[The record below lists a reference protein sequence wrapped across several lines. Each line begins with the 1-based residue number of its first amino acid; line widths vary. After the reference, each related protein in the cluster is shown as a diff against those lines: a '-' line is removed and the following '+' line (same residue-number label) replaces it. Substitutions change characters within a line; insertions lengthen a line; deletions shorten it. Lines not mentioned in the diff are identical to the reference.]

1 MRRRQSAIKRAESWD
16 LEKRTVVFTISSET
30 PCPDY
35 FGTCILDHSEES
47 VDLSRF
53 RNGSNLLF
61 EHNGSLIVGVIERAE
76 IVNKEVEIAVRF
88 AKDDFSEVKY
98 QQVLDGIIRNV
109 SVSAKV
115 SKMKRESK
123 KDEYPVIYRA
133 TRWQPSH
140 ASLVG
145 DPADSTVGILRSN
158 AIEDLYPVEIES
170 SDTIDIDLG
179 IDLTRTNKGGVMPTV
194 LEDVDLDLAR
204 KLERERIKEIYEVG
218 KKYADTDLANKFIDD
233 GSDIA
238 TVYRAFSGKQPKQEP
253 LADLKLGFTN
263 KEQKSFSVIRAIR
276 DFMDGNWGA
285 VGFKSFELE
294 CHEEMIKRTGVAS
307 ANIILPFAD
316 LTVDHEAVSRVV
328 GHSTAKIARATYA
341 TNTPTT
347 GGNLVATIL
356 DSSSFYDI
364 LRTRPKIMQM
374 GARMLA
380 GLVGNLDIPRRIS
393 TSTAYWVPEG
403 GEIPQSEGGFGK
415 LSFRP
420 NTLAALSA
428 ITRLMMLQSTPDIE
442 QLVRE
447 DLVIVMALAMDLAAI
462 AGSGL
467 NSEPRGI
474 LNTAGIGNVTGGAN
488 GTTLTYDNLIDL
500 ETKVSD
506 LNADEEGQT
515 HYFSSARGVG
525 VMKKLKDTAGS
536 PMWIGTDSGLSPG
549 TPGMLN
555 GYPVMRSNQVP
566 RNLTKGS
573 GTNLTS
579 IIYGDFSQVVF
590 ASWGILDLLPNPFG
604 RGYESG
610 TLMIRAMQTCDI
622 QFRRVEAFAA
632 ITDLV
637 ATI

>member
-1 MRRRQSAIKRAESWD
+1 M
-16 LEKRTVVFTISSET
+16 
-30 PCPDY
+30 
-35 FGTCILDHSEES
+35 
-47 VDLSRF
+47 DLSRF

-61 EHNGSLIVGVIERAE
+61 DHNGSLIVGVIERAE
-76 IVNKEVEIAVRF
+76 IVAKELEIEVRF

-109 SVSAKV
+109 SISAKV

-123 KDEYPVIYRA
+123 KDEYPIIYRA

-158 AIEDLYPVEIES
+158 AIEDFYPVEIES
-170 SDTIDIDLG
+170 SDSIVDIDLG
-179 IDLTRTNKGGVMPTV
+179 IERANKGGVMSTV
-194 LEDVDLDLAR
+194 EIVDLDSAR
-204 KLERERIKEIYEVG
+204 KLERERIREIHAIGGRY
-218 KKYADTDLANKFIDD
+218 DDMDLANKFIDD

-238 TVYRAFSGKQPKQEP
+238 TVYRAFSSRQPKQEP
-253 LADLKLGFTN
+253 LAELKLGFTQ
-263 KEQKSFSVIRAIR
+263 KEQKSFSVIRAVR
-276 DFMDGNWGA
+276 DFMDGNWGTS
-285 VGFKSFELE
+285 GFNSFEHE
-294 CHEEMIKRTGVAS
+294 CHVEMIKRTNSKS
-307 ANIILPFAD
+307 AGIILPFAD

-364 LRTRPKIMQM
+364 LRNRPKIMQM

-380 GLVGNLDIPRRIS
+380 GLVGNLDIPLRTS

-403 GEIPQSEGGFGK
+403 GEIPQAEGGFGK
-415 LSFRP
+415 LSFLP
-420 NTLAALSA
+420 KTLGALSA

-500 ETKVSD
+500 ETIVSD

-515 HYFSSARGVG
+515 HYFSSARGFG

-536 PMWIGTDSGLSPG
+536 PLWIGTDSGLSMG

-555 GYPVMRSNQVP
+555 GYPVMKSNQVP
-566 RNLTKGS
+566 RNLTKGT

-590 ASWGILDLLPNPFG
+590 ASWGILDLLPNPYG

-610 TLMIRAMQTCDI
+610 SLMIRAMQTCDI
-622 QFRRVEAFAA
+622 QLRRVQAFAA
-632 ITDLV
+632 ITDLI